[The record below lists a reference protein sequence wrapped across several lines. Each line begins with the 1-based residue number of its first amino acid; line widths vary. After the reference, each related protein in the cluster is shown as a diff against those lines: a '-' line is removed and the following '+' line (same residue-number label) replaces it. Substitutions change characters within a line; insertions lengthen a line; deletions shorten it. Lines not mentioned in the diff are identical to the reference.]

1 MSSEQDS
8 CLTLVNN
15 ALESYLDFNADYAEE
30 LIDSMKYS
38 LLGSGKRIRPILL
51 MEFCCICGGD
61 INKSL
66 PFACAV
72 EMIHAYSLIHDD
84 LPCMDNDDMR
94 RGRPSNHIKY
104 GEDMA
109 LLAGDALQS
118 LAFEVMLNENTIS
131 DVGAKNAAK
140 AAMTLAKACGAK
152 GMVAGQVIDLK
163 SEGQNV
169 ESDIIKLMY
178 EKKTGALI
186 SAACEMGCIISGA
199 NDEKISAARNY
210 ANAIGLAFQ
219 IVDDILDVTSDTDV
233 IGKNAGSDEVNQ
245 KSTYVSVL
253 GLEKSQIL
261 VNELTEYAIK
271 SLSVFDCDKENLV
284 NLAIMLS
291 KRKN

>member
-8 CLTLVNN
+8 YLTLVNN
-15 ALESYLDFNADYAEE
+15 ALESYLNFNADYAEE

-118 LAFEVMLNENTIS
+118 LAFEIMLNENTIS
-131 DVGAKNAAK
+131 KVGAKNAAK

-152 GMVAGQVIDLK
+152 GMVGGQVIDLK
-163 SEGQNV
+163 SEGRNV

-186 SAACEMGCIISGA
+186 SAACEMGCIIAGA
-199 NDEKISAARNY
+199 SDEKINAARNY

-233 IGKNAGSDEVNQ
+233 IGKNTGSDEVNQ

-261 VNELTEYAIK
+261 VNELTKYAIK

-284 NLAIMLS
+284 NLAVMLS
-291 KRKN
+291 QRKN